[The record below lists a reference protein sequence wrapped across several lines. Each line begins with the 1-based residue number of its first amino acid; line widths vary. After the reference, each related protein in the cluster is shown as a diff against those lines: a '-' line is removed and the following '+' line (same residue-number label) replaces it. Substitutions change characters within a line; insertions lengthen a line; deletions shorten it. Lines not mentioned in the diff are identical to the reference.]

1 MSSDFGNYISI
12 LYFRGNTLINWKWGD
27 FVSFGERL
35 RELREENNMTQKQL
49 GELLGVSGRQAGN
62 YESNK
67 QFLPDES
74 SLLKIIKRFDV
85 SADYLFGLTN
95 VRNYKE
101 IFSDFEVYK
110 NLSLESRNQL
120 KGYMNYLATKN
131 WKYY

>member
-1 MSSDFGNYISI
+1 M
-12 LYFRGNTLINWKWGD
+12 
-27 FVSFGERL
+27 SFGERL

-67 QFLPDES
+67 QFLPDEN

-95 VRNYKE
+95 ARNYKE

-110 NLSLESRNQL
+110 NLSSESRNEL
-120 KGYMNYLATKN
+120 KSYMDYLAAKN
-131 WKYY
+131 